1 MAPPPLAA
9 SPSSLIISALLSSPP
24 PLLSSPLLRFFVQVY
39 RGAAHTSLSRS
50 THHPVHHTARRNAH
64 LRRSRGFLLFLPFGS
79 VRSTSANGSVCGT
92 RVRLSPPSF
101 VLFSVTPLLLVA
113 TPACAA
119 RATRLLVSSSRH
131 ARDRALYIARFPH
144 SRIKVEEKREGG
156 REKRYSSSSLSSS
169 RNSFSFHIASVVCSS
184 IRIDL

>member
-1 MAPPPLAA
+1 MAA